1 MFTKFAS
8 MTAALA
14 LGAVAVTFT
23 AQPATAG
30 ANEYFKCSLA
40 EGKTMDDLVSV
51 ASHFY
56 QVLADAGIEGFT
68 VSFLTPLFSSD
79 IKRGTFHWV
88 GYAPDVATIGVVND
102 FWGSDA
108 NKPVRD
114 HWLAVTNDCESSS
127 VYISTPVE

>member
-56 QVLADAGIEGFT
+56 QVLFRHQTGNLSLGRLRA
-68 VSFLTPLFSSD
+68 
-79 IKRGTFHWV
+79 RC
-88 GYAPDVATIGVVND
+88 
-102 FWGSDA
+102 
-108 NKPVRD
+108 RD
-114 HWLAVTNDCESSS
+114 HRCGKRFLG
-127 VYISTPVE
+127 